1 MADIFN
7 LVDSYLKE
15 NGLSWDK
22 YFYICTNDAEPMTGK
37 HCGLTAHA
45 KNMPKIG
52 SSHCSIQR
60 QALVVKN
67 ILLNLQNV
75 LSEAVKVVNFIKL
88 KHMNSQLFT
97 ALGEEMGNQ
106 FKSVASSV
114 GKMVV

>member
-1 MADIFN
+1 MEEIFN
-7 LVDSYLKE
+7 LDGSYLKE
-15 NGLSWDK
+15 NGLSLDK
-22 YFYICTNDAEPMTGK
+22 YFDIWTNDAESMTGK
-37 HCGLTAHA
+37 QCGLNAHA
-45 KNMPKIG
+45 KIMPKIE

-97 ALGEEMGNQ
+97 ALCEEMGSQ
-106 FKSVASSV
+106 FK
-114 GKMVV
+114 